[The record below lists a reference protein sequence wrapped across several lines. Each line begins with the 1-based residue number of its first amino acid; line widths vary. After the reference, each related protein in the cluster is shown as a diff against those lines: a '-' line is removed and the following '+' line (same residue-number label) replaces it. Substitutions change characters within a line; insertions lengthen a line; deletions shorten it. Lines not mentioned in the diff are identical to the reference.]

1 MPAARQRSQQ
11 TLSSSLAAHVRRQ
24 TPVNVLPLSYYYRSG
39 HFLLRQV
46 KHLARYDKIVLRA
59 TTKNIFMLQADEYRA
74 AGNEEQLFVIL
85 MRLCRQAQSLGTM
98 LNMHLGP
105 C

>member
-1 MPAARQRSQQ
+1 MPSARQRPQQ

-24 TPVNVLPLSYYYRSG
+24 TPMNILPLSYYYRSG

-46 KHLARYDKIVLRA
+46 EDFARMRNVDEHNVSSLRCC
-59 TTKNIFMLQADEYRA
+59 LQADEYRA

-85 MRLCRQAQSLGTM
+85 MRLCRQADTS
-98 LNMHLGP
+98 
-105 C
+105 